1 MEASDIVIFI
11 SIGFL
16 AGVTSTSIFFIL
28 WNKRNNKTKV
38 DKKVRFDL
46 ENITTIGFLPSPVI
60 GDSFMDE
67 IVTPIN
73 TITIWKDDQLVDEPL
88 ALKEENS
95 FDSLHES
102 PRESIYLPK
111 EFNES
116 ANSMDHPS
124 IKPVL
129 VINTSAVTDN
139 KPKPANVN
147 KHTSIKIKKSDYKKE
162 KSVARTKSYPLPSK
176 SVKENVRPQS
186 VTFKTKKKS
195 VLVPDESSDL
205 EDDMPLGLKQF
216 TVLTILE

>member
-11 SIGFL
+11 LIGFL
-16 AGVTSTSIFFIL
+16 VGVASASLFFIL
-28 WNKRNNKTKV
+28 WNKRNNRTKE

-73 TITIWKDDQLVDEPL
+73 TITIWKDDQLVDESL

-102 PRESIYLPK
+102 PK
-111 EFNES
+111 DFNES
-116 ANSMDHPS
+116 VNSIDHPS

-139 KPKPANVN
+139 KPKSANVN
-147 KHTSIKIKKSDYKKE
+147 KHTSITIKKSDYKKE

-205 EDDMPLGLKQF
+205 EDDMPLGLKKF
-216 TVLTILE
+216 TVLNILE